1 MTDGPGEQPD
11 PARGARPE
19 QTAGGPTGTGAA
31 GAARGA
37 RPDRAERHLL
47 SARTRARLFRAEQP
61 TEPVPLVDSLKRT
74 PYRDPRRMAM
84 EAEKEAQ
91 DSLDLAVRVGEL
103 MLRCGAG
110 TRDVE
115 SSVAAVAAAGGIE
128 RLEIDI
134 TNQSLLVQS
143 PSATGS
149 PITVLRVVRSS
160 TRDLARLV
168 AVHEFVEK
176 LVAGGYD
183 RAEARQELRRIRRA
197 PRFWPRWTVSLAYG
211 VLAGAVATL
220 LGAHPP
226 AILVALVSSIL
237 VDRVGIVLARHD
249 LPAFYVSAAGGAIAT
264 VFVWGAFALGTTGA
278 YTMTTEDFAYSV
290 AGGIVVL
297 LPGRAMASA
306 VEDAVT
312 GYPVTGAGRLFG
324 VGLTGAGIIVGVA
337 AGLSLTLRVD
347 QALDLGLVAPTK
359 LNFVDH
365 EAGLGIRLVAGG
377 IGAAAS
383 AVSMRTRR
391 RLVLPT
397 AVLGGSSL
405 LVADLIHDAG
415 GLGTMTGLAIA
426 CAAMGFVGRLLAL
439 RLGAPALVLVIPAI
453 SPLLPGLSIFRG
465 MYELVSGSVVGQ
477 GDVLAATGVTTLL
490 GASATALAIAAGLVF
505 GDVIAAPFDR
515 RIVRR
520 RRARR
525 R

>member
-1 MTDGPGEQPD
+1 MTSDRTPRPPHDGSGSRDEED
-11 PARGARPE
+11 E
-19 QTAGGPTGTGAA
+19 GPISS
-31 GAARGA
+31 RL
-37 RPDRAERHLL
+37 RHPF
-47 SARTRARLFRAEQP
+47 STRARQRFFRAELP
-61 TEPVPLVDSLKRT
+61 TEPMPLVDSLRRT
-74 PYRDPRRMAM
+74 PYRDPRRMSM
-84 EAEKEAQ
+84 DEEQEVH

-115 SSVAAVAAAGGIE
+115 SSVAAVAAASGIE

-134 TNQSLLVQS
+134 TNQSLLVQCVRES
-143 PSATGS
+143 GR

-160 TRDLARLV
+160 SKDLARLV
-168 AVHEFVEK
+168 AVHEFVER
-176 LVAGGYD
+176 LVAGGFD
-183 RAEARQELRRIRRA
+183 RAQAKKELRLIRRA
-197 PRFWPRWTVSLAYG
+197 PRFWPRWTVSVAYG
-211 VLAGAVATL
+211 VLAAAVATL
-220 LGAHPP
+220 LGAGLP
-226 AILVALVSSIL
+226 AIVAALVSSVL
-237 VDRVGIVLARHD
+237 VDRVGIILSRHD

-278 YTMTTEDFAYSV
+278 YTMTTQDFAYSV

-324 VGLTGAGIIVGVA
+324 VGLTSAGIIVGVA

-347 QALDLGLVAPTK
+347 HGLDLGLVSPTK
-359 LNFVDH
+359 LSFGEH
-365 EAGLGIRLVAGG
+365 EAGLWIRLLAGG

-397 AVLGGSSL
+397 AAMGAGGL
-405 LVADLIHDAG
+405 LVADLLHATG
-415 GLGTMTGLAIA
+415 GIGSMTALGLA
-426 CAAMGFVGRLLAL
+426 CAAMGFVGRLVAL
-439 RLGAPALVLVIPAI
+439 RMGAPALVLVIPAI
-453 SPLLPGLSIFRG
+453 SPLLPGLRIFRG
-465 MYELVSGSVVGQ
+465 MYELVSGSVVGH
-477 GDVLAATGVTTLL
+477 GEALATTGVTTLL
-490 GASATALAIAAGLVF
+490 GASATALAIVTGLVF
-505 GDVIAAPFDR
+505 GDVVAAPFDR